1 MIVVSGGT
9 GLLGGH
15 LLFRVSAENVRIRA
29 IYRAEERLDDVR
41 KLFQFYAPET
51 WEAQY
56 ARIEWCKGD
65 LLDIPFLEEVM
76 AGCDEVYH
84 CAAVVSF
91 HRRDFNRMIKINR
104 EGTFNMV
111 NVALAHQ
118 VKKFCHVSST
128 AAIGDADTALITEE
142 SHWKNTPTTSGY
154 SISKYSAE
162 KEVWRAKEEGLNV
175 VIVNPCVILGPGRWN
190 ESSLTLF
197 QTLQK
202 GLRYYPP
209 GSNATVDARDVAEIM
224 VRLMDG
230 NHFGERYLC
239 IGSNQNFRELMEL
252 VAKRMG
258 VRAPTRPAQRYQ
270 VNFARQ
276 MLSLWSF
283 FTRRRNAMSR
293 ETVNNLFSQ
302 RAYDASK
309 VKKTLNFEFTSLE
322 DTVHN
327 AVLGR
332 MR

>member
-9 GLLGGH
+9 GLLGAH
-15 LLFRVSAENVRIRA
+15 LLFRASAENVPIRA
-29 IYRAEERLDDVR
+29 IYRSKERLESVR
-41 KLFQFYAPET
+41 KLFQFYAPDN
-51 WEAQY
+51 WEEQF
-56 ARIEWCKGD
+56 ARIEWHKGD
-65 LLDIPFLEEVM
+65 LLDVPFLEEVM
-76 AGCDEVYH
+76 QDCAEVYH

-111 NVALAHQ
+111 NVALASG

-128 AAIGDADTALITEE
+128 AAIGGTDSDLITEE

-197 QTLQK
+197 RTLQK
-202 GLRYYPP
+202 GLKYYPP

-224 VRLMDG
+224 VRLMAE

-239 IGSNQNFRELMEL
+239 IGSNQNFHDLMGI
-252 VAKRMG
+252 VAKRLG
-258 VRAPTRPAQRYQ
+258 VRAPSVPAKRYQ
-270 VNFARQ
+270 VNFVRRILGFWAFLTGKRNE
-276 MLSLWSF
+276 M
-283 FTRRRNAMSR
+283 TRD
-293 ETVNNLFSQ
+293 TVNNLFGQ

-309 VKKTLNFEFTSLE
+309 VKKTLNFEFKSLE
-322 DTVHN
+322 DTIDN
-327 AVLGR
+327 AVRGR
-332 MR
+332 MD